1 MPEQHVES
9 VLTEL
14 RKFETHITNIGDAIT
29 TKGVTSEGKLS
40 KFADEIKKINGF
52 PYSDTMLVSISNA
65 INMGLTD
72 EEITKAIG
80 DFTISKVEINF
91 TDTFI
96 TNNKYKDNK
105 TIKPIHVYFRA
116 TTINNLAFNGSNLK
130 KINAPL
136 VTKIAMNAFEN
147 CSELEELRLGSFNYK
162 TGMNTSFSL
171 RNCPKV
177 KKLILGDDSN
187 ITMSEYT
194 TRLAYG
200 NPHIE
205 IYTNS
210 GKKYN
215 KSTYRFE

>member
-1 MPEQHVES
+1 M
-9 VLTEL
+9 
-14 RKFETHITNIGDAIT
+14 NIQDIINEVNSIQSKKEAIKEAINS
-29 TKGVTSEGKLS
+29 KGVTSEGKLS
-40 KFADEIKKINGF
+40 KFADEIKKISGF

-80 DFTISKVEINF
+80 DYTVSNVEINF
-91 TDTFI
+91 TETVI
-96 TNNKYKDNK
+96 PNNKYKDNK

-147 CSELEELRLGSFNYK
+147 CKDLEELNLGSYNYK
-162 TGMNTSFSL
+162 TGLSTSFSL
-171 RNCPKV
+171 RNCPNV
-177 KKLILGDDSN
+177 KKLILGNDSN
-187 ITMSEYT
+187 IIMSEYT
-194 TRLAYG
+194 TKLAYG

-205 IYTNS
+205 IYTND
-210 GKKYN
+210 GRKYN
-215 KSTYRFE
+215 KNTFKFE

>member
-1 MPEQHVES
+1 M
-9 VLTEL
+9 
-14 RKFETHITNIGDAIT
+14 NIQDIINEVNSIQSKKEAIKEAINS
-29 TKGVTSEGKLS
+29 KGVTSEGKLS
-40 KFADEIKKINGF
+40 KFAEEIKKINGF

-80 DFTISKVEINF
+80 DFTVSKVEINF
-91 TDTFI
+91 TETVI
-96 TNNKYKDNK
+96 PNNKYKDNK
-105 TIKPIHVYFRA
+105 NIKPIHVYFRA
-116 TTINNLAFNGSNLK
+116 TAINNLAFNGSNLK
-130 KINAPL
+130 KITAPL

-147 CSELEELRLGSFNYK
+147 CSELEELNLGSYNYK
-162 TGMNTSFSL
+162 TGLNSSFSL

-177 KKLILGDDSN
+177 KKLILGNDSN
-187 ITMSEYT
+187 IIMSEYT

-205 IYTNS
+205 IYTND

-215 KSTYRFE
+215 KNTFKFE

>member
-1 MPEQHVES
+1 M
-9 VLTEL
+9 
-14 RKFETHITNIGDAIT
+14 NIQDIINEVNSIQSKKEAIKEAINS
-29 TKGVTSEGKLS
+29 KGVTSEGKLS

-52 PYSDTMLVSISNA
+52 PYSDTLLVSISNA
-65 INMGLTD
+65 INLGLTD
-72 EEITKAIG
+72 EEVTKAIA
-80 DFTISKVEINF
+80 DFTTSKAEINF
-91 TDTFI
+91 TETVI
-96 TNNKYKDNK
+96 PNNKYKDNK

-147 CSELEELRLGSFNYK
+147 CSELEELRLGSFNYQ

-171 RNCPKV
+171 RNCRNV
-177 KKLILGDDSN
+177 KKLILGDNSN
-187 ITMSEYT
+187 IIMSEYN
-194 TRLAYG
+194 RLAYG
-200 NPHIE
+200 NPNIE

-215 KSTYRFE
+215 KNTFKFE

>member
-9 VLTEL
+9 VLAEL
-14 RKFETHITNIGDAIT
+14 KKFETHITNIGDAIIE
-29 TKGVTSEGKLS
+29 KGVQSSRKLYD
-40 KFADEIKKINGF
+40 FAKEIKKIKGF
-52 PYSDTMLVSISNA
+52 PYSDIMLVSISNA

-80 DFTISKVEINF
+80 DFTVSKVEINF
-91 TDTFI
+91 TETVI
-96 TNNKYKDNK
+96 PNNKYKDNK
-105 TIKPIHVYFRA
+105 NIKPIHVYFRA

-147 CSELEELRLGSFNYK
+147 CKDLEELNLGSFNYK

-171 RNCPKV
+171 RNCPNV
-177 KKLILGDDSN
+177 KKLILGNDSN
-187 ITMSEYT
+187 IIMSEYT

-205 IYTNS
+205 IYTND